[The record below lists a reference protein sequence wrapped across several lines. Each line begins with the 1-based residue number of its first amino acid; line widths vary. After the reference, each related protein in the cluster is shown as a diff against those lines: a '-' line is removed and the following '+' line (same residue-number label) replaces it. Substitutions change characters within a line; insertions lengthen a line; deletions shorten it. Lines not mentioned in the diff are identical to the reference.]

1 MRKSAKKKNIIII
14 ILSFLL
20 ICLPT
25 IIALFLNLS
34 YESSSFFIH
43 SGVMDIN
50 HTEVTNLEKGINIM
64 GDTEFYYNKW
74 LMTDNEEDAE
84 MDTYLS
90 LPNFWTKVRMNG
102 ENLPVDGYATY
113 RFKVINLPIG
123 VRLTADSDYYYSS
136 CRIYFDNVLV
146 GQNGTPSKDRK
157 SDVSGINFT
166 QKGSYII
173 TSGEMT
179 VTIEVGNSG
188 HGGIKKGPKILL
200 TQDGTNTKRGRQ
212 LLQFILLGIML
223 ECYVI
228 LIVTRFIQ
236 SGFRKSLLIIAIATF
251 AFLYW
256 LFSGDGLVFFALLN
270 IPIPYMMYKTISI
283 VCLGAFILSSS
294 LYVLHRKNL
303 IPNKKWVFIFIFLT
317 IVFTICRS
325 WFIYNQFFI
334 IFFMLVVL
342 LYASLFFFLYYRVEQ
357 NLVEDLY
364 IILFAFLVGV
374 TFLSAC
380 DDGNVFFFPL
390 SNALS
395 LGVFIG
401 SIFLYLIFFL
411 RILYFKKKAKLEKS
425 LLKEQNYL
433 NAISTQQQFN
443 PNLMFNAFAIIADGY
458 HRSVDKGDILLSDFS
473 SSLRYSIVTIG
484 TLTVPFSDEVDN
496 TIVFADFHNQRDS
509 LSMNLLLNID
519 TYEFMFPPTVLTTFV
534 FAFFNHKVSKFNEED
549 NIFEISTVENKND
562 IVVQLID
569 HRGSYMIDEK
579 DEGIDNAVQR
589 LSLTIKAKV
598 IFSKDE
604 KSSIITITI
613 PKIKGGVK
621 DENNSSR

>member
-1 MRKSAKKKNIIII
+1 
-14 ILSFLL
+14 
-20 ICLPT
+20 
-25 IIALFLNLS
+25 
-34 YESSSFFIH
+34 
-43 SGVMDIN
+43 
-50 HTEVTNLEKGINIM
+50 
-64 GDTEFYYNKW
+64 
-74 LMTDNEEDAE
+74 
-84 MDTYLS
+84 
-90 LPNFWTKVRMNG
+90 
-102 ENLPVDGYATY
+102 
-113 RFKVINLPIG
+113 
-123 VRLTADSDYYYSS
+123 
-136 CRIYFDNVLV
+136 
-146 GQNGTPSKDRK
+146 
-157 SDVSGINFT
+157 
-166 QKGSYII
+166 
-173 TSGEMT
+173 MT

-303 IPNKKWVFIFIFLT
+303 IPNKKWAFIFIFLA

-334 IFFMLVVL
+334 IFFILVVL

-380 DDGNVFFFPL
+380 DDGNIFFFPL

-473 SSLRYSIVTIG
+473 SALRYSIVTIG

-534 FAFFNHKVSKFNEED
+534 FAFFNHKLSKFNEED

-579 DEGIDNAVQR
+579 DEGIENAVQR

-613 PKIKGGVK
+613 PKIKGGGK
-621 DENNSSR
+621 R